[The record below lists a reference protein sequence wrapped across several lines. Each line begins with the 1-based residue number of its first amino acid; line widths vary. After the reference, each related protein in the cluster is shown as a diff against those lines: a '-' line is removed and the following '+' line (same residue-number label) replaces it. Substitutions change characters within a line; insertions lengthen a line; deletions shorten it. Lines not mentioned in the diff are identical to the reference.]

1 MKKILTVFSMCVTA
15 LIFSANAAA
24 LNLFACEPEW
34 GALAQELGGDRLSI
48 YVATNAMQDPHQVQ
62 ARPSL
67 LAQARRAN
75 LLVCSG
81 AELEA
86 AWLPLVLQQAG
97 NAVIQPGRPG
107 YFEAARH
114 VQRVGVATELD
125 RAAGDIHASGNP
137 HIQTD
142 PRNIARIAAA
152 LAQRLAEI
160 DPVNALHYQ
169 TRYRDFAARWDAAM
183 KRWEREAA
191 PLRGVAV
198 VVHHNYFA
206 YLENWL
212 GLVQVAQLEPK
223 PGVQPSSSHL
233 AGVLEQLQR
242 QPARMVLRTPYNSAR
257 PSEWL
262 SERAKTPAVM
272 LPGTVGGSGQAKD
285 LFGLFDD
292 TVQRLLAALK

>member
-1 MKKILTVFSMCVTA
+1 MKIFLVVLAMFVTA
-15 LIFSANAAA
+15 LISANAAA

-75 LLVCSG
+75 LMVCSG

-86 AWLPLVLQQAG
+86 AWLPVVLRQAG
-97 NAVIQPGRPG
+97 NAAIQPGRSG
-107 YFEAARH
+107 YFEAASY
-114 VQRVGVATELD
+114 VQRLGVATLLN

-152 LAQRLAEI
+152 LAQRLAEV
-160 DPVNALHYQ
+160 DPANAEFYQ
-169 TRYRDFAARWDAAM
+169 TRYRDFATRWEVAIARWEKQAT
-183 KRWEREAA
+183 
-191 PLRGVAV
+191 PLRGVV
-198 VVHHNYFA
+198 VVAHHSYFV
-206 YLENWL
+206 YLDNWL
-212 GLVQVAQLEPK
+212 GLKTVAQLEPK
-223 PGVQPSSSHL
+223 PGVQPTSAHL
-233 AGVLEQLQR
+233 AGVQELLQR
-242 QPARMVLRTPYNSAR
+242 QPARMILRAPYNSER

-262 SERAKTPAVM
+262 SERAKIPAVM
-272 LPGTVGGSGQAKD
+272 LPGTVGGSDQAKD

>member
-1 MKKILTVFSMCVTA
+1 MKKFLTVLSMCVTA

-62 ARPSL
+62 AKPSL

-75 LLVCSG
+75 LMVCSG

-86 AWLPLVLQQAG
+86 AWLPVVLRQAG
-97 NAVIQPGRPG
+97 NAAIQPGRSG
-107 YFEAARH
+107 YFEAASY
-114 VQRVGVATELD
+114 VQRLGVATLLN

-142 PRNIARIAAA
+142 PRNIARVAAA

-160 DPVNALHYQ
+160 DPVNTPHYQ
-169 TRYRDFAARWDAAM
+169 ARYRDFAARWDAAM

-198 VVHHNYFA
+198 VVHHNYFT
-206 YLENWL
+206 YLEHWL

-223 PGVQPSSSHL
+223 PGVQPSSNHL

-242 QPARMVLRTPYNSAR
+242 QPARMVLRAPYNSAR

-262 SERAKTPAVM
+262 SERATIPAVM
-272 LPGTVGGSGQAKD
+272 LPGTVGGSDQAKD